1 MGRLLKYDQVKLAIL
16 NEIAQAQ
23 LKVGD
28 RIPSVR
34 QLLTRITCSMIT
46 LRKSLEMLEE
56 EGMLIRCIG
65 KGTFLQQTVKKT
77 SRNGRILFIN
87 VNRKD
92 ELSFPPAGSR
102 EYLQFYFNNIGLEF
116 QYLQVESFSNEI
128 LDSLENVLGIM
139 LYGWLTEEFLRS
151 MKALQIPMITVGNS
165 CRFPGIPQ
173 VELDIEKAGI
183 LVTEKLIQSGAKSI
197 FLLNST
203 PEYYMQGDISYG
215 VRKAVEKHSHVRFLE
230 ERFTDGDTPDYM
242 RELIKKYSNYDAW
255 IFETGNY
262 YTYLGSC
269 RYFSLPQHPLI
280 GIVGGVAEQDFTRRF
295 LILPSPDTVA
305 IHFRQS
311 IFEKAAELLKEK
323 IIHDTEIG
331 SVKIAPELLDGSN
344 MIYSKMEVCKEDF
357 ER

>member
-16 NEIAQAQ
+16 NEIAQKQ
-23 LKVGD
+23 LKAGE

-34 QLLTRITCSMIT
+34 QLLARIPCSMIT
-46 LRKSLEMLEE
+46 LRRSLEMLEE

-65 KGTFLQQTVKKT
+65 KGTFLKQPVMTT
-77 SRNGRILFIN
+77 ARNGRILFIN

-92 ELSFPPAGSR
+92 ELSYPPAGSR

-116 QYLQVESFSNEI
+116 QYLQVENFSNEI

-139 LYGWLTEEFLRS
+139 LYGWLTEDFLRS
-151 MKALQIPMITVGNS
+151 MKALRIPMITVGNS
-165 CRFPGIPQ
+165 CRFPGVPQ
-173 VELDIEKAGI
+173 VELDMEKAGV

-197 FLLNST
+197 FLLNSN
-203 PEYYMQGDISYG
+203 PEYYMQGDISCG
-215 VRKAVEKHSHVRFLE
+215 VRKAVEKHSHVRLLE

-242 RELIKKYSNYDAW
+242 QELIKKYSNYDAW

-280 GIVGGVAEQDFTRRF
+280 GIVGGVGEQNFTRRF
-295 LILPSPDTVA
+295 LILPSPNTIA

-323 IIHDTEIG
+323 IIHNTEMG
-331 SVKIAPELLDGSN
+331 SVRIDPELLDRSN
-344 MIYSKMEVCKEDF
+344 MIYSKLEICRKVL